1 MPQRPFTFSCRLLA
15 LGAALVLVTVGAAA
29 QAQTASSPAA
39 TGVTTPPAAAAAPNI
54 AWGSLTPQQQTAL
67 APLQASWL
75 TLADGNRR
83 RWIALA
89 QNFSTMSTG
98 DRDKLQ
104 ARMAEW
110 AALKPNERQQ
120 ARLNFAETKKTPP
133 AEREANWEVYQALSA
148 EEKAAL
154 AGKAPAKPAG
164 AAIAAKAPTPQ
175 KLTVVPLTRN
185 SPDAQR
191 EKVTTQQP
199 VNRNTLLPLPPVAR
213 LAPATPA
220 SALTPPAESN

>member
-1 MPQRPFTFSCRLLA
+1 LA

-39 TGVTTPPAAAAAPNI
+39 VGASPLPAVAPNI
-54 AWGSLTPQQQTAL
+54 AWGSLSPQQQTAL

-75 TLADGNRR
+75 TLTDGNRR
-83 RWIALA
+83 KWIALA
-89 QNFSTMSTG
+89 QNFSTMPAG

-154 AGKAPAKPAG
+154 ADKAPAKPAG

-191 EKVTTQQP
+191 DKVTTQQP

-220 SALTPPAESN
+220 TTLPPSSESN